1 MLPGRALGCEANLTW
16 WQVQSVWEEIRHG
29 NFLFIYLFVLSST
42 SYIFILIV
50 WNSIIWWKRGAWRYF
65 PLNSILQRKPP
76 PKIGPIFSFW
86 NLVFSD
92 KHGFW
97 LTGADCS
104 SKGSSRGWEPMQS
117 QLKVIVSLTQ
127 KGHIIHIKHKRLLTH
142 ANVLCMNLWTEQS
155 TTTGKAPD
163 RLPSIQQ
170 KHRRTPLSTPNP
182 TVDHFHHFSF
192 TRGKQ
197 SRTDQPVLIT
207 SMVNHILSQHWQDQT
222 QLHSSDV
229 ALGSG
234 HAHLLECPSLHLHK
248 CLSSK
253 PVFIVFW
260 FSLDYKKISNK
271 SLYASKLSV
280 SSHFWKRTPLATQA
294 PALCGQYR

>member
-1 MLPGRALGCEANLTW
+1 MQSFLSSQEEHWAVKPIWHGGKSTQCGKRLGMETF
-16 WQVQSVWEEIRHG
+16 V
-29 NFLFIYLFVLSST
+29 IYLFICTFFFLLHFHSDSLELHHMVKKRRMK
-42 SYIFILIV
+42 IF
-50 WNSIIWWKRGAWRYF
+50 SIEQHFIK
-65 PLNSILQRKPP
+65 KKT

-104 SKGSSRGWEPMQS
+104 KGFSRGWKPIQS

-142 ANVLCMNLWTEQS
+142 ANVLCVNLWTEQS
-155 TTTGKAPD
+155 TTTGKVPD

-170 KHRRTPLSTPNP
+170 KHSFPAYIEHWTPLSTPNP

-192 TRGKQ
+192 TRGKK
-197 SRTDQPVLIT
+197 SRTDQPVLVT

-222 QLHSSDV
+222 QLHSNDV

-234 HAHLLECPSLHLHK
+234 HGHLLECPSLHLYK
-248 CLSSK
+248 C
-253 PVFIVFW
+253 
-260 FSLDYKKISNK
+260 
-271 SLYASKLSV
+271 
-280 SSHFWKRTPLATQA
+280 
-294 PALCGQYR
+294 